1 MLSVFGEPGAV
12 HVLGCI
18 HKEDC
23 EFDCSSAKTQWEEE
37 NIMIPGFMPF
47 YVLFLRKIPSDKG
60 DSVLASAFQ
69 SLYLINSTILIRLHA
84 LFSSSNCWPT
94 CSLAGVDC
102 SCLWHYLSL
111 SNVILFVLVYLA
123 MSLLNSFMTASYFM
137 MFLTL
142 SYKLN
147 ALLII

>member
-1 MLSVFGEPGAV
+1 
-12 HVLGCI
+12 
-18 HKEDC
+18 
-23 EFDCSSAKTQWEEE
+23 
-37 NIMIPGFMPF
+37 MIPGFMPF

-102 SCLWHYLSL
+102 SCLSELPLPVKRDLIRVGVPRY
-111 SNVILFVLVYLA
+111 VFAQFFYDCILFYDVSDVVL
-123 MSLLNSFMTASYFM
+123 
-137 MFLTL
+137 
-142 SYKLN
+142 
-147 ALLII
+147 